1 MTQNPT
7 PALSAAALVAR
18 ARELAAELAPRAAE
32 IDAARR
38 VPAEVIERLRAA
50 ELFAALQPRAYGG
63 AEIPLADYMT
73 MVMHLA
79 ETGGSLGWV
88 FSVLALHQ
96 WNVALFAREAQDE
109 VWRDPHA
116 LVASSYAPAG
126 PIERDGNGWAIR
138 GRWSFASGC
147 DNATWSILGGLLPG
161 EGGTPQRHS
170 LFLVPK
176 RDYRI
181 DDNWHVLGLRGTGSK
196 DIVIER
202 AVVPAH
208 RVLTIA
214 DVAAGMAPGTAL
226 HGNTLY
232 KLPFWSVVP
241 YSLASPGIGI
251 ARGCLKAFVGD
262 MRTRAKRGT
271 GTKVAQF
278 PTLHLRVAEA
288 TAAVDAAQTV
298 LLTDA
303 VLLQKAAAN
312 NAVDVSLRLRI
323 RRNHAYALKLAR
335 QGIEQLADAAGA
347 AILRDDHPMQRPF
360 RDLRAVSA
368 HISMNWDAA
377 GTAFGAASLGLN
389 PEGATY

>member
-1 MTQNPT
+1 MTSST
-7 PALSAAALVAR
+7 SLSAETLIAR
-18 ARELAAELAPRAAE
+18 ARDAAAQLAPRAAE

-38 VPAEVIERLRAA
+38 VPADAVDILRNARL
-50 ELFAALQPRAYGG
+50 FDALLPRAYGG
-63 AEIPLADYMT
+63 AEVSLADYMT

-79 ETGGSLGWV
+79 EASGSLGWV

-96 WNVALFAREAQDE
+96 WNLALFAREAQDD
-109 VWRDPHA
+109 VWRDPTA

-126 PIERDGNGWAIR
+126 PVERAGDGWAIS

-147 DNATWSILGGLLPG
+147 DNAAWCVLGGMLPG
-161 EGGTPQRHS
+161 ENGAPPRHA
-170 LFLVPK
+170 LFLVP
-176 RDYRI
+176 RQDYRI

-196 DIVIER
+196 DIVVER
-202 AVVPAH
+202 ALVPAH
-208 RVLTIA
+208 RVLPVA
-214 DVAAGMAPGTAL
+214 DVAAGTAPGTAL
-226 HGNTLY
+226 HGSALY
-232 KLPFWSVVP
+232 KIPFWSMVP
-241 YSLASPGIGI
+241 YSLASPGIGM
-251 ARGCLKAFVGD
+251 ARACLNAFVSD

-271 GTKVAQF
+271 GAKVANF
-278 PTLHLRVAEA
+278 PTLHLRIAEA
-288 TAAVDAAQTV
+288 TAAVDAAQTL

-303 VLLQKAAAN
+303 ATLQQAVAAGTI
-312 NAVDVSLRLRI
+312 DVPLRMRI

-360 RDLRAVSA
+360 RDLRAVGA

-377 GTAFGAASLGLN
+377 GTAFGAAALGLT